1 MKVRAIMNKLA
12 AIILTV
18 LLLVLFPFI
27 PEHYAESKYND
38 GFEAG
43 KAEAMRQIELS
54 NGITNTD
61 SSIAALKNYPNDS
74 LNIAIFNLY
83 ATDEEREMVKQF
95 AMWIKR
101 IKEVR

>member
-1 MKVRAIMNKLA
+1 MKVSSVWA
-12 AIILTV
+12 AITV
-18 LLLVLFPFI
+18 TWIASGLIMYTYLKPRAF
-27 PEHYAESKYND
+27 ND

-43 KAEAMRQIELS
+43 KTEAMKQIELS
-54 NGITNTD
+54 NGVTNID

-83 ATDEEREMVKQF
+83 ATDEERKFVVQF